1 MLALL
6 DPSRQ
11 DIPEY
16 AEYLGA
22 IQRAARRVN
31 DRFQQEG
38 WTPID
43 LRIEDNFNEAV
54 AAYKQFD
61 VLLVNA
67 IFDGLNLIAKEAP
80 LVNERDGVLVLSEN
94 AGSHEEIGEWALTV
108 NPFDVE
114 GQAEAIHAALTMPR
128 EERRARLEAICTHVR
143 EHDVAEWLDG
153 QLADLDRFV
162 AAARA

>member
-22 IQRAARRVN
+22 IQRAARVVN
-31 DRFQQEG
+31 DRFQTDG

-43 LRIEDNFNEAV
+43 LQIADDFPRSV

-67 IFDGLNLIAKEAP
+67 IFDGLNLVAKEAP
-80 LVNERDGVLVLSEN
+80 LVNARDGVVVLSEN
-94 AGSHEEIGEWALTV
+94 TGAHEELGDWVLTV
-108 NPFDVE
+108 NPFDVA
-114 GQAEAIHAALTMPR
+114 GQAEAIHRALELPL
-128 EERRARLEAICTHVR
+128 EERRARLSSIRAYVR
-143 EHDVAEWLDG
+143 EHDLAAWVEA
-153 QLADLDRFV
+153 QLADLDRSRPLV
-162 AAARA
+162 RR

>member
-22 IQRAARRVN
+22 IQREARRVN
-31 DRFQQEG
+31 DRFEQSG
-38 WTPID
+38 WRPID
-43 LRIEDNFNEAV
+43 LEIADDFAKSV

-67 IFDGLNLIAKEAP
+67 IFDGMNLVAKEAP
-80 LVNERDGVLVLSEN
+80 LVNERDGVVVLSEN
-94 AGSHEEIGEWALTV
+94 EGAHAELGEWALTV

-114 GQAEAIHAALTMPR
+114 GQAEAIGDALSMDAD
-128 EERRARLEAICTHVR
+128 ERRERLDAIRAHVR
-143 EHDVAEWLDG
+143 GHDIGA
-153 QLADLDRFV
+153 
-162 AAARA
+162 

>member
-1 MLALL
+1 LLALL

-22 IQRAARRVN
+22 IEREARRVN
-31 DRFQQEG
+31 DRFQENG

-43 LRIEDNFNEAV
+43 LRVGDDFPLSV

-67 IFDGLNLIAKEAP
+67 IFDGMNLVAKEAP
-80 LVNERDGVLVLSEN
+80 LVNTRDGAVVLSEN
-94 AGSHEEIGEWALTV
+94 TGAHAELGEWALTV
-108 NPFDVE
+108 NPFDVD
-114 GQAEAIHAALTMPR
+114 GQAEAIHEALSLDAG
-128 EERRARLEAICTHVR
+128 ERRRRLDAIRAHVR
-143 EHDVAEWLDG
+143 EHDVSAWLDL
-153 QLADLDRFV
+153 QLAALSRV
-162 AAARA
+162 AATTRR